1 LTESIA
7 MFVPLMVLKNAFRH
21 KLRTSLTVVGIIVAI
36 TAFGLLRTIVDA
48 WYAGAEAT
56 SSARLVS
63 RNAISLVF
71 SMPLTYAQKIRQV
84 PGVTAVS
91 WANWFG
97 GVYITERN
105 FFPQFAIDAATY
117 LDMYPEFVLKPE
129 ERKAFLVDRRGAVVG
144 RKLADQYGWKLGDQI
159 PLRGT
164 IFPGTWTFTLRAIYD
179 GVDAKTDETQFFFH
193 WQFLNETVKARF
205 PRRGDQIGVYVVEI
219 RDPTQAAAISQDIDA
234 TFKNSLAETLTETE
248 KAFQLG
254 FVAMTEAILV
264 AVQAVSFV
272 VIVIIMAVMANT
284 MAMTARERYSEYATM
299 KALGFGQG
307 FVALLVFAE
316 SIGIALAGGALGIL
330 LTFPLANIFAGA
342 MGTLFPVFFVSRETV
357 LMQLGASLVIGV
369 VAAAVPAWRAA
380 RVRIVDGLRAIA

>member
-1 LTESIA
+1 MYVVFLVI
-7 MFVPLMVLKNAFRH
+7 KNALRH
-21 KLRTSLTVVGIIVAI
+21 KLRTSLTIVGIVVAI
-36 TAFGLLRTIVDA
+36 TAFGLLRTIVEA

-56 SSARLVS
+56 SSARLVT

-71 SMPLTYAQKIRQV
+71 SMPMTYAQKIRQV
-84 PGVTAVS
+84 PGVAAVS

-105 FFPQFAIDAATY
+105 FFPQFAIDAASY

-129 ERKAFLVDRRGAVVG
+129 EKKAFLVDRKGAVVG
-144 RKLADQYGWKLGDQI
+144 RKLADQYGWKIGDQI
-159 PLRGT
+159 PIRGT

-179 GVDAKTDETQFFFH
+179 GADAKIDETQFFFH
-193 WQFLNETVKARF
+193 WQYLNESIKARF
-205 PRRGDQIGVYVVEI
+205 PRRGDQIGFYLVEI
-219 RDPTQAAAISQDIDA
+219 RDPSQAAAVSQDVDA

-284 MAMTARERYSEYATM
+284 MAMTARERYGEYATM
-299 KALGFGQG
+299 KALGFANG
-307 FVALLVFAE
+307 FVALLIFAE
-316 SIGIALAGGALGIL
+316 SIGIAMAGGVLGIL
-330 LTFPLANIFAGA
+330 LTFPLANAFAGA
-342 MGTLFPVFFVSRETV
+342 MGTLFPVFFVTQETV
-357 LMQLGASLVIGV
+357 LMQLGAALIVGT
-369 VAAAVPAWRAA
+369 VAACVPAWRAA
-380 RVRIVDGLRAIA
+380 RVRIVDGLRSIA

>member
-1 LTESIA
+1 MYVVFL
-7 MFVPLMVLKNAFRH
+7 VVKNALRH
-21 KLRTSLTVVGIIVAI
+21 KLRTALTIVGIVVAI
-36 TAFGLLRTIVDA
+36 TAFGLLRTIVEA

-56 SSARLVS
+56 SSARLVT
-63 RNAISLVF
+63 RNSISLVF
-71 SMPLTYAQKIRQV
+71 SMPITYAEKIRRV

-105 FFPQFAIDAATY
+105 FFPQFAVDAASY
-117 LDMYPEFVLKPE
+117 FDMYPEFVLQPAEK
-129 ERKAFLVDRRGAVVG
+129 KAFLVDRKGAVVG
-144 RKLADQYGWKLGDQI
+144 RKLADQYGWKIGDQI
-159 PLRGT
+159 PIRGT

-179 GVDAKTDETQFFFH
+179 GVDAKTDETQFYFH
-193 WQFLNETVKARF
+193 WQYLNESVKARF
-205 PRRGDQIGVYVVEI
+205 PRRGDQIGIYIVEI
-219 RDPTQAAAISQDIDA
+219 KDPAQAAAVSQDIDA
-234 TFKNSLAETLTETE
+234 TFRNSLAETLTETE

-284 MAMTARERYSEYATM
+284 MAMTARERYGEYATM
-299 KALGFGQG
+299 KALGFADG

-316 SIGIALAGGALGIL
+316 SIGIALAGGILGIV
-330 LTFPLANIFAGA
+330 LTFPIAHAFAGA

-357 LMQLGASLVIGV
+357 LMQIAASLVIGV
-369 VAAAVPAWRAA
+369 VAACVPAWRAA
-380 RVRIVDGLRAIA
+380 RVRIVDGLRSIA